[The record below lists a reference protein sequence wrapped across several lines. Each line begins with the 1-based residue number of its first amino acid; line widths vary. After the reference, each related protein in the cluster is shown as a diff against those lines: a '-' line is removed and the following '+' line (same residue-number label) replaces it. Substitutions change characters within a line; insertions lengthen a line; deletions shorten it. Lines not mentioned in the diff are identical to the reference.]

1 MLAPALA
8 SLQGPERHTKPAL
21 WGASEQTEP
30 RGRRQSQRWLPS
42 VHDTS
47 LNPSGLA
54 GLQKQHGHGHLPE
67 PKKITQGLR

>member
-8 SLQGPERHTKPAL
+8 SLQGRERRTKPAL
-21 WGASEQTEP
+21 WGPSEP
-30 RGRRQSQRWLPS
+30 RGSRQSQRCLPS

-54 GLQKQHGHGHLPE
+54 GLQKQHGHGRLPE